1 MLGKGAGLA
10 VSEKMAGIAGGRPR
24 MRGEGKVSGPKNRR
38 SAQKC
43 TITDSNKVWS
53 LHLQETKPSPI
64 VCFKPDKGGKGLF
77 NGCHELWSVGPSHVY
92 LMSAS

>member
-1 MLGKGAGLA
+1 MRRWQEEEVVDHA
-10 VSEKMAGIAGGRPR
+10 
-24 MRGEGKVSGPKNRR
+24 RGEGKVNFLGLKIEGQPR
-38 SAQKC
+38 SVQSQIA
-43 TITDSNKVWS
+43 TSVWS

-77 NGCHELWSVGPSHVY
+77 NGCHILWSVGPSHVY